1 MMLGRSVEVLTRRRG
16 LPACVYCV
24 ACERL
29 RANSTGQR
37 LSAGVKRLADL
48 DLAYAVQADAVYAT
62 ICGRQTISLG
72 TSAATVMAREE
83 FVDTLPGELDAGCGR
98 RKDRR
103 QLSRRIAHRH
113 GHRLPPGS
121 VSSNAQ
127 AYPGRSERAT
137 VAAIDTARCCRPRSR
152 ANHPA
157 RLKDDPGR
165 SSRAG
170 CRSRGRLGWPG

>member
-1 MMLGRSVEVLTRRRG
+1 MLGRSVEVLTRRRG

-83 FVDTLPGELDAGCGR
+83 FVDTLPGELDAGCGQ
-98 RKDRR
+98 RKYRR
-103 QLSRRIAHRH
+103 QLSSRTAHRH
-113 GHRLPPGS
+113 EHRAHTWHCLLERAGEPR
-121 VSSNAQ
+121 
-127 AYPGRSERAT
+127 RSERVT
-137 VAAIDTARCCRPRSR
+137 VAT
-152 ANHPA
+152 H
-157 RLKDDPGR
+157 
-165 SSRAG
+165 
-170 CRSRGRLGWPG
+170 